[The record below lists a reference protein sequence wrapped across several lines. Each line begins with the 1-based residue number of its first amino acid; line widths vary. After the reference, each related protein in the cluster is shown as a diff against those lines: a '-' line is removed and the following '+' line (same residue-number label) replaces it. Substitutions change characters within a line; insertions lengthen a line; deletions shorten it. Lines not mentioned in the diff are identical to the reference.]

1 MSRTELAMAAVILIL
16 LGAICLLVFRNR
28 RLKKDIYYFVDRMDR
43 CLEEMIQGKEGLEF
57 DETGEDVLSRQQTKL
72 KRLYEMKHQYALSS
86 RREKEQIQSLIS
98 DISHQTKTPVANM
111 KMYLEILENRD
122 NSPEKTQE
130 FLKQIKGQVEK
141 LDFLIR
147 SMLKMSRLE
156 SGILRLVKTPA
167 PVFETIGNALAAI
180 QGRAGQKKIRISVDC
195 PQKLIVSH
203 DRKWT
208 EEAIYNVLDNAVKY
222 TEEGGEVRIMAVR
235 QEMFVKISIRD
246 TGKGIAEENR
256 GKIFSRFYREEDV
269 HGQEGVGIGLYLT
282 REIITRQQGYIEVR
296 SKKGKGSEFQIYLPV

>member
-1 MSRTELAMAAVILIL
+1 MAAVILIL

-28 RLKKDIYYFVDRMDR
+28 RLKKDIYYFVDRMDK
-43 CLEEMIQGKEGLEF
+43 CLEEMIQGKEDLEF
-57 DETGEDVLSRQQTKL
+57 DETGEDVLSRLQTKL
-72 KRLYEMKHQYALSS
+72 KRLYEMKHQYAMSS
-86 RREKEQIQSLIS
+86 HREKEQIQSLIS

-130 FLKQIKGQVEK
+130 FLRQIEGQVEK

-180 QGRAGQKKIRISVDC
+180 QGSAGQKKIRIFVEC

-208 EEAIYNVLDNAVKY
+208 EEAIYNVLDNSVKY
-222 TEEGGEVRIMAVR
+222 TEEGGEIRIKAVP
-235 QEMFVKISIRD
+235 QEMFIKISIAD
-246 TGKGIAEENR
+246 TGRGIAEENL
-256 GKIFSRFYREEDV
+256 GKIFSRFYREKDV
-269 HGQEGVGIGLYLT
+269 HNQEGVGIGLYLT